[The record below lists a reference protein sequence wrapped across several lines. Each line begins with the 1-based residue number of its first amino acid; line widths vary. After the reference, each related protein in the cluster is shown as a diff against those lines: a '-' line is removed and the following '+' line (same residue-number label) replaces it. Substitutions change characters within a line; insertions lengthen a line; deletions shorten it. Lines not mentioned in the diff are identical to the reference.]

1 LTDHERKDA
10 AVAIDELVLRRPD
23 DFHAHFRQGAAMPLY
38 VAREAA
44 SFGRAIAMPNT
55 LPPVADAAGIA
66 GYRRVLEAAAP
77 RGLDFQPLMTFKL
90 LPGMD
95 AATVR
100 ACAAGGAIA
109 GKYYPAGATTNAA
122 DGPRN
127 PEEITAALAAMEE
140 AGIVLSIHGEAP
152 DAPAFDREA
161 RFLDTVAS
169 IMVRWPRLKIVLE
182 HLSSAAAADF
192 VAAGPERL
200 AGTITAHHLLYTA
213 DDFLGGGLN
222 PHLFCKPII
231 KFAADRDA
239 LREAAFSGSP
249 KFFFGSDTAPHPRAA
264 KESGSAPGGIYSAPT
279 AIPALAG
286 LFERSGALSAF
297 ENFVAGFG
305 AGFYGLEPP
314 RGTLRLRREPWRVPD
329 EIDGAVPM
337 CAGTVL
343 DWRLA

>member
-1 LTDHERKDA
+1 LTENEEKGRTSA
-10 AVAIDELVLRRPD
+10 ADELALPRPD
-23 DFHAHFRQGAAMPLY
+23 DFHAHFRQGAAMALY

-44 SFGRAIAMPNT
+44 SFGRAVAMPNT

-66 GYRRVLEAAAP
+66 GYRRMLEAAVP
-77 RGLDFQPLMTFKL
+77 RGLEFQPLMTFKL

-100 ACAAGGAIA
+100 ACAAAGAIA

-127 PEEITAALAAMEE
+127 PEDVVPALDAMEE
-140 AGIVLSIHGEAP
+140 AGLVLSIHGEAP

-169 IMVRWPRLKIVLE
+169 IMDRWPRLKIVLE

-192 VAAGPERL
+192 VAAGPARL

-231 KFAADRDA
+231 KFADDRDA
-239 LREAAFSGSP
+239 LRKAAFSGSP
-249 KFFFGSDTAPHPRAA
+249 KFSFGSDTAPHPRAA

-279 AIPALAG
+279 ALPALAG
-286 LFERSGALSAF
+286 LFERSSAF
-297 ENFVAGFG
+297 PALEGFVAGFG

-314 RGTLRLRREPWRVPD
+314 RGTLRLRREAWRVPE

-337 CAGTVL
+337 CAGTIL

>member
-1 LTDHERKDA
+1 MTEYEEKVGTS
-10 AVAIDELVLRRPD
+10 VADELSLPRPD
-23 DFHAHFRQGAAMPLY
+23 DFHAHFRQGAAMALY

-44 SFGRAIAMPNT
+44 SFGRAVAMPNT

-66 GYRRVLEAAAP
+66 GYRRMLEAAAP

-90 LPGMD
+90 LPGMN
-95 AATVR
+95 ASTVR
-100 ACAAGGAIA
+100 ACAAAGAIA

-127 PEEITAALAAMEE
+127 PDEVAAALDAMEA
-140 AGIVLSIHGEAP
+140 AGLVLSIHGEAP

-169 IMVRWPRLKIVLE
+169 IMDRWPRLKIVLE

-192 VAAGPERL
+192 VASGPDRL

-231 KFAADRDA
+231 KFADDRDA
-239 LREAAFSGSP
+239 LRKAAFSGSP

-279 AIPALAG
+279 AVPALAG
-286 LFERSGALSAF
+286 LFERFGALPALGGF
-297 ENFVAGFG
+297 IAGFG

-314 RGTLRLRREPWRVPD
+314 RGMLRLRREAWRVPE

-343 DWRLA
+343 EWRLA